1 MPQVFTTIVNIQVRH
16 SRLINYIIFHSESD
30 EEEVP
35 KYPWQRPDGGVFAH
49 LWWALFFPVELL
61 FFLTIPDVRR

>member
-1 MPQVFTTIVNIQVRH
+1 M
-16 SRLINYIIFHSESD
+16 INYIIFHSESD